1 MTLRATL
8 ALTLLAVTPALAQP
22 AKPSAPVPAP
32 AMSKPAPA
40 PPAAADDMQ
49 SFDKELDA
57 LFTPGGLTSDQAAAK
72 AVGVSPSV
80 RRSVAEIDV
89 AIAQA
94 EAAELVR
101 IPQVSAKAAY
111 TRLSPLDPVNFGTF
125 TIPVFLN
132 VYTVQAQVGVS
143 LSDYVLRYPKLIE
156 AAHLAEEVAKVSRRS
171 SEVNAGQEARIAYY
185 EWVRAKLQ
193 VLIAQRQLSQVQAT
207 LKQVRA
213 LAEVQ
218 RLSRADLMRVESNEA
233 QADQAVIQLQN
244 LSALREEQLRLLIDA
259 PEGQTLAVGEDI
271 RTDVTAPAA
280 GKLDDLVGSAKAQRL
295 DFKVLDTGIR
305 AKEKQRAA
313 EKAGKYPRLSAFAA
327 AEYTNP
333 NQRIFPQEDKFS
345 LTWSVGAQVTWTLN
359 DALIQG
365 TTDRRILGE
374 TNELRADRQNL
385 ERGTRVQVLAAQQA
399 VLIAQAALQTSAK
412 GLAASEEGYRVRRE
426 LLNAERATAVELVD
440 AETDLTRAR
449 IAALN
454 ARVDLRVAMTQLSHA
469 LGNDAK

>member
-22 AKPSAPVPAP
+22 AKPSTPAP
-32 AMSKPAPA
+32 AMTKPAT
-40 PPAAADDMQ
+40 PAAADDMQ

-72 AVGVSPSV
+72 AVSISPSV

-125 TIPVFLN
+125 SIPVLVN
-132 VYTVQAQVGVS
+132 VYTVQAQVAVS

-259 PEGQTLAVGEDI
+259 PEGQALSVGEDI
-271 RTDVTAPAA
+271 RTDVTAPSAA
-280 GKLDDLVGSAKAQRL
+280 KLDDLVGSAKAQRL

-365 TTDRRILGE
+365 TTDRRLLGE

>member
-8 ALTLLAVTPALAQP
+8 ALTLLAATPALAQP
-22 AKPSAPVPAP
+22 AKQVPAP
-32 AMSKPAPA
+32 APAVTA
-40 PPAAADDMQ
+40 KAATPEDMA

-72 AVGVSPSV
+72 AVSVSPSV

-101 IPQVSAKAAY
+101 VPQVSAKAAY
-111 TRLSPLDPVNFGTF
+111 TRLSPLDPVNLGGFS
-125 TIPVFLN
+125 IPVFLN
-132 VYTVQAQVGVS
+132 VYTVQAQLGVS
-143 LSDYVLRYPKLIE
+143 LSDYIVRYPKLID
-156 AAHLAEEVAKVSRRS
+156 AAHLAEEVARVSRRS

-185 EWVRAKLQ
+185 EWVRARLQ
-193 VLIAQRQLSQVQAT
+193 VLIAQRQLAQVQTT

-213 LAEVQ
+213 LAEAQ

-244 LSALREEQLRLLIDA
+244 LSALREEQLRLLIGA
-259 PEGQTLAVGEDI
+259 PDGTPLTVGEDI

-280 GKLDDLVGSAKAQRL
+280 SKLDDLMGSAKTQRL

-313 EKAGKYPRLSAFAA
+313 EQAGKYPRVSAFAA

-365 TTDRRILGE
+365 TTDRRLRGE
-374 TNELRADRQNL
+374 TNELRADRENL